1 MEKYKKM
8 EIQNLVEVNKILQRL
23 EKDKNQCKL
32 LLGLE
37 NIEFFLL
44 EVFKMYIKIR
54 EKEILNVLLDK
65 SLISFHFSIKF
76 SWIMDSW
83 LKENPEDKEL
93 LEFRNKFEDIL
104 FEPQKQKELF
114 EKINEKQIRSNLFN
128 EQIIF
133 FYNLTDLSF
142 RLKDYPQN
150 IRNSRLKIELES
162 IKIPINAYI
171 PFLSEKQ
178 TMLKILKI
186 RSEYSRCFSTK
197 ERVPYLIVLEV
208 QDTGKRIDKLFHS
221 SEIEL
226 KKDEISE
233 TESNEKDEKKF
244 DEIFGSSWKK
254 KREIIFKKSIY
265 SSLSNWDIYSFIVKA
280 RDDLR
285 NESFVLKMMKVFKDI
300 FVAGNLPIFIKPYS
314 IIVITND
321 SGLIETLNDSVSID
335 SLKKSTGKSLEDFYK
350 ENFKNLKQAQMNFA
364 SSMAGYAI
372 FTYLLQ
378 IKDRHNG
385 NIMIDREGHII
396 HIDFGFFLNLS
407 SPGGVNFEKAPF
419 KFTNDDLALMGGK
432 DSEIFKWFKMLFH
445 VGFLEVRKYKKEI
458 LNLAQ
463 LNVENQEKLK
473 EFDERFYSSLSE
485 DEFAKKVNSLI
496 EESIDNFYT
505 KQYDNF
511 QNFSNGIL

>member
-1 MEKYKKM
+1 M
-8 EIQNLVEVNKILQRL
+8 EIKNLVEVTQILQKL
-23 EKDKNQCKL
+23 EKEKNQCKL

-44 EVFKMYIKIR
+44 EIFKLYITTR
-54 EKEILNVLLDK
+54 VKEILSVLLDK
-65 SLISFHFSIKF
+65 SLISFHFAIKF

-83 LKENPEDKEL
+83 LKENPDDKEL
-93 LEFRNKFEDIL
+93 LDFRNKFEDLL
-104 FEPQKQKELF
+104 FEPQQQTELF
-114 EKINEKQIRSNLFN
+114 EKINEKQIRSNFFN

-142 RLKDYPQN
+142 RLKDYPPN

-178 TMLKILKI
+178 TMLRILKI

-226 KKDEISE
+226 KIEKDKDV
-233 TESNEKDEKKF
+233 ESNEKDEKKM
-244 DEIFGSSWKK
+244 DEIFGTSWKK
-254 KREIIFKKSIY
+254 KKEIIAQKSYYSNFK
-265 SSLSNWDIYSFIVKA
+265 NWDIYSFIAKA

-300 FVAGNLPIFIKPYS
+300 FDSAKLPIYLKPYS

-321 SGLIETLNDSVSID
+321 SGLIETLNDATSID
-335 SLKKSTGKSLEDFYK
+335 SLKKTTGKSLEDFFKY
-350 ENFKNLKQAQMNFA
+350 NFQNLKKAQENFA
-364 SSMAGYAI
+364 SSLAGYSI
-372 FTYLLQ
+372 FTYLMQ

-385 NIMIDREGHII
+385 NIMIDREGHLI

-419 KFTNDDLALMGGK
+419 KFTNDDLAVLGGK
-432 DSEIFKWFKMLFH
+432 DSEMFKWFKMLFH
-445 VGFLEVRKYKKEI
+445 IGMLEVRKYKKEI
-458 LNLAQ
+458 LNLTHF
-463 LNVENQEKLK
+463 NVNNQEKLK
-473 EFDERFYSSLSE
+473 EFEERFFSSLSE
-485 DEFAKKVNSLI
+485 DEFAKKVNLLI

-511 QNFSNGIL
+511 QNFTNGIL